1 MTEDSW
7 QLQLVK
13 RSLKKKEKL
22 RLLEKN
28 LQINPSDQLLDL
40 GCAQGILSYFL
51 RKKGGFWVSADLD
64 LINLKTSREILKN
77 NLIQTGSRDLP
88 IKTSSLDC
96 VVSLDYLEHIED
108 DDFCLS
114 EIKRILKPGGRLVMA
129 VPRTG
134 RVFLLHKI
142 RPVLGMPLEFYGHK
156 REGYSLKTLKTK
168 LKQAGLVFLKQKG
181 FSRFFSELIELK
193 LNFFYMKFFKPPGVS
208 SDSLRDG
215 HIRPT
220 NQAEFETKKKAFKFY
235 SFIYPLVWLVTR
247 LDLFLFF
254 QRGYGLIIWA
264 QKPEHLDS

>member
-1 MTEDSW
+1 MTENSW

-28 LQINPSDQLLDL
+28 LHINSSNHLLDL

-77 NLIQTGSRDLP
+77 NLIQTGPKNLP

-96 VVSLDYLEHIED
+96 VVSLDYLEHLEED
-108 DDFCLS
+108 DYCLA
-114 EIKRILKPGGRLVMA
+114 EIVRVLKPGGCLVIA

-134 RVFLLHKI
+134 KIFLLHKI
-142 RPVLGMPLEFYGHK
+142 RPLLGMTLDYYGHK
-156 REGYSLKTLKTK
+156 REGYSLKEIKEK
-168 LKQAGLVFLKQKG
+168 LQAAGLVFQKHRT
-181 FSRFFSELIELK
+181 FSRFFSELIELL
-193 LNFFYMKFFKPPGVS
+193 LNFMYIKFFKPPELS
-208 SDSLRDG
+208 PDSQRDG

-220 NQAEFETKKKAFKFY
+220 TQAEFDTKKKAFKAY
-235 SFIYPLVWLVTR
+235 TFIYPFVWLITR
-247 LDLFLFF
+247 LDRILFF

-264 QKPEHLDS
+264 QKPESLDS